1 MIWVFQNASWVKC
14 RNLTAEVLSLPAWKW
29 TSGFLVNVYNLIRPT
44 PLCLWLKIIVYEEKN
59 PRTLRVWKLCAP
71 EPQKVFNKFGWCCCR
86 TDDGLA
92 RIPLYR
98 KMDDFQFLQPA
109 VTLVQISFTVDFFS
123 AFTCVRS
130 AMHITLCK
138 RTAWITVSMRCS
150 FFVKHCIF
158 TYWFFYFIRF
168 HTYTF
173 SELTTNKD
181 KYKKKFRIL
190 TTFLKT
196 IIDYFRA
203 AGTIS
208 HVFLTI
214 ANRFVTHWKCLNLI

>member
-109 VTLVQISFTVDFFS
+109 VTLVQISFTVDFFQ
-123 AFTCVRS
+123 RS
-130 AMHITLCK
+130 LVCGQLC
-138 RTAWITVSMRCS
+138 TSH
-150 FFVKHCIF
+150 FVKELLESLSRWDVLSSWNTAFLH
-158 TYWFFYFIRF
+158 TDFF
-168 HTYTF
+168 
-173 SELTTNKD
+173 
-181 KYKKKFRIL
+181 
-190 TTFLKT
+190 
-196 IIDYFRA
+196 
-203 AGTIS
+203 IS
-208 HVFLTI
+208 
-214 ANRFVTHWKCLNLI
+214 

>member
-1 MIWVFQNASWVKC
+1 M
-14 RNLTAEVLSLPAWKW
+14 R
-29 TSGFLVNVYNLIRPT
+29 
-44 PLCLWLKIIVYEEKN
+44 KN

-158 TYWFFYFIRF
+158 TYWYFYFIRF

-173 SELTTNKD
+173 SELTTNND
-181 KYKKKFRIL
+181 KYKKNLNSEDFFENDHRLFPSCRYNFSRVFNNCKQICNALEMFKF
-190 TTFLKT
+190 
-196 IIDYFRA
+196 D
-203 AGTIS
+203 
-208 HVFLTI
+208 
-214 ANRFVTHWKCLNLI
+214 LNQ